1 MLTKPDFS
9 KMQVVKEYAR
19 TVVAPAIDYWR
30 TTIDNKK
37 GAEVARFK
45 VARIFNPLHVLGNQI
60 SVADIDSLKI
70 FRLSEHPLIRPH
82 IEGMKSELIKYHALV
97 KSIKPLDQRKDA
109 KGKDTF
115 VLSDWW
121 RCNSGELP
129 HFAFVLRAVLTNAPN
144 SCPPERLFSMFSHT
158 HEKFNGLLRREGVM
172 LNHISGVSRL
182 LQDPPFRFGHVPM
195 CCPPQSQVSDR

>member
-1 MLTKPDFS
+1 MP
-9 KMQVVKEYAR
+9 VVKTYALS
-19 TVVAPAIDYWR
+19 VVAPAIDYWKV
-30 TTIDNKK
+30 TMDIKQ

-45 VARIFNPLHVLGNQI
+45 VARIFNPLHVLGYPI

-70 FRLSEHPLIRPH
+70 FRLTEHPLIIPH
-82 IEGMKSELIKYHALV
+82 IDGMKSEIIKYQALV
-97 KSIKPLDQRKDA
+97 KFIKPLDQRKDT

-144 SCPPERLFSMFSHT
+144 SCPPERLFSMFNAT
-158 HEKFNGLLRREGVM
+158 
-172 LNHISGVSRL
+172 
-182 LQDPPFRFGHVPM
+182 FGEDQKSSFGDYLELAM
-195 CCPPQSQVSDR
+195 QSQYNKRNV